1 MFFDISLFC
10 LSKLH
15 LFEQIYSKSSIIVK
29 YYYHNCFLFEYM
41 LKKYK
46 AVFSASSLQSS
57 VSHDPSEII
66 LICWFAAQETLL
78 SMLKKTNWDSL
89 NRNLYEVEMYSMNV
103 FTVTF
108 DQFNASLLNK
118 SINFFPKEKSY
129 WPQTFEQYLLQNLYI
144 SDKCCSF

>member
-41 LKKYK
+41 LKINFFAVIK

-66 LICWFAAQETLL
+66 LIYWFAAQKTLL
-78 SMLKKTNWDSL
+78 SMLKKKIGILWI
-89 NRNLYEVEMYSMNV
+89 E
-103 FTVTF
+103 
-108 DQFNASLLNK
+108 
-118 SINFFPKEKSY
+118 I
-129 WPQTFEQYLLQNLYI
+129 YI
-144 SDKCCSF
+144 